1 MQPNQSQL
9 AILASLDGVF
19 MRRFLS
25 ATIIAITTSLAIIA
39 RPADAMRLMV
49 AHAVAASG
57 NWTIK
62 PDSRRADSTA
72 VRESVAASEA
82 HSLFEA
88 EAKKVRALL
97 APAFKED
104 DVERDA
110 IAGHG
115 HDASLTVRV
124 FQRLLK
130 LKDMDVARI
139 AAFVMAETLAA
150 GSDVTDAFGVF
161 AKVQPRAHWTPDR
174 TFFDLMRDRASVNGM
189 LADLSGKKAAD
200 KLVSAKL
207 KDQKAALATAAAGAP
222 EWCPGRMAFPAT
234 GL

>member
-1 MQPNQSQL
+1 
-9 AILASLDGVF
+9 
-19 MRRFLS
+19 
-25 ATIIAITTSLAIIA
+25 
-39 RPADAMRLMV
+39 MV

-57 NWTIK
+57 NWTVK

-72 VRESVAASEA
+72 VRESVAGSGAN
-82 HSLFEA
+82 SLFEA

-97 APAFKED
+97 APAFKDEEAGSA
-104 DVERDA
+104 V
-110 IAGHG
+110 AGHG

-130 LKDMDVARI
+130 LKDRDVARI

-150 GSDVTDAFGVF
+150 GSDVTDAFGAF
-161 AKVQPRAHWTPDR
+161 AKVQPRAHWTPDQ
-174 TFFDLMRDRASVNGM
+174 TFFDLMRDRVSVNGM

-207 KDQKAALATAAAGAP
+207 KDQKAALATAAAAAP
-222 EWCPGRMAFPAT
+222 EWCPGWMAFPAS